1 MQVPLKY
8 LFRTVKYVL
17 PSGLVYCITLAVLQ
31 IALDLRSLFRF
42 LHYDSQCYL
51 DKQLTHFL
59 EYFMCGS

>member
-17 PSGLVYCITLAVLQ
+17 LSGLVYCITLAVLQ
-31 IALDLRSLFRF
+31 IAIHLRALFRF

-51 DKQLTHFL
+51 EK
-59 EYFMCGS
+59 